1 MKYKRLVKHKLNI
14 YNPRKINKTVS
25 LIGVGVPLTKAVA
38 VQSAERAGPLS
49 LSLPRNPHPISVPS
63 FSLASVAANGTATE
77 GSALQAA
84 D

>member
-49 LSLPRNPHPISVPS
+49 LSPPPPHPISVPS